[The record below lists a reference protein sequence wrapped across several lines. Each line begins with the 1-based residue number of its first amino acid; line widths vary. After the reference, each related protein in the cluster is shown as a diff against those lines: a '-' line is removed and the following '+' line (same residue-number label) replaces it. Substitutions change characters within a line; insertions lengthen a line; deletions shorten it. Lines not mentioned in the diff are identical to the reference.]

1 MGRRIGKAWTGMAV
15 IAALATGPA
24 LAGER
29 PVATSPSVFVPSGV
43 FPSNSRAA
51 QPDPGIEEAV
61 SEGVDFRRASTAAT
75 DAIVESLTTA
85 TRFCASLPQDA
96 YRVDCLSERLEAA
109 ARALPQTG
117 DYAEARDTLLT
128 ASRKLNRLAR
138 DNAAPD
144 LPRIRASAGG
154 DTAITTTRPLVPVNP
169 ARQAEI
175 NAQAAA
181 VIDEAA
187 TVLLRSSDRPDEMA
201 AHYRRISVA
210 VDSNKVLLRSA

>member
-1 MGRRIGKAWTGMAV
+1 MARHIGKAWWGMAV
-15 IAALATGPA
+15 FAALAAGHAP
-24 LAGER
+24 AGER
-29 PVATSPSVFVPSGV
+29 PVATSPSVFVPTGV
-43 FPSNSRAA
+43 FPSNTRTS
-51 QPDPGIEEAV
+51 QPAPGIEEAV
-61 SEGVDFRRASTAAT
+61 SEGVDFRRASAAAT

-85 TRFCASLPQDA
+85 TRFCASLPQDS

-117 DYAEARDTLLT
+117 DYADARDTLLT

-154 DTAITTTRPLVPVNP
+154 QAAITTTRPLVPVSP
-169 ARQAEI
+169 ARQAGI
-175 NAQAAA
+175 NTQAEA

-187 TVLLRSSDRPDEMA
+187 TILLRASDRPDEMA
-201 AHYRRISVA
+201 AQYRRISAA